1 MTLGKKEGRRQ
12 TETKQPF
19 VCLEV
24 VVYLDRQSM
33 GPAFPKLAI
42 GLGPSCITTR
52 CESQWQLTTPEVGG
66 TSDCPSIWFAMG
78 SGVANFCGECQIT
91 HVRLKREH
99 KKHTICLR
107 RLRWHRP
114 AVSELKSKLLSV
126 PSASSDIRI
135 KSRSVYIVVCTEKYL
150 AKQRKN
156 AAARAGEV
164 PAYDKAIPIVYSSE
178 IYHPDRD
185 KFPYC
190 LVCLQSRARASFW
203 VPILL
208 EAAWLVCAT
217 HVLYMSSF

>member
-99 KKHTICLR
+99 KKTHNMFKATQMTSTRGKRIEVKTTVSAKRQQWYTNQESICLHSSMYWKV
-107 RLRWHRP
+107 L
-114 AVSELKSKLLSV
+114 SEAAEECGS
-126 PSASSDIRI
+126 
-135 KSRSVYIVVCTEKYL
+135 KSRGGTRL
-150 AKQRKN
+150 
-156 AAARAGEV
+156 
-164 PAYDKAIPIVYSSE
+164 
-178 IYHPDRD
+178 
-185 KFPYC
+185 
-190 LVCLQSRARASFW
+190 W
-203 VPILL
+203 
-208 EAAWLVCAT
+208 
-217 HVLYMSSF
+217 